1 MSVGRAYSGFNFNI
15 IFQFA
20 ILPLV
25 VAHIWFF
32 WVIKCLWR
40 AMLLDS
46 ATIICTLIQNIWIFL
61 TMTMSFYHM
70 VTTRNKD
77 LFCTNQN
84 KITRQTEKNWQMF
97 YKYSVNLNFLGILDT
112 FKSIPPLWQLV
123 IMVSMMIIPHNF
135 HWSTSSSQPH
145 NNSVNSI

>member
-1 MSVGRAYSGFNFNI
+1 
-15 IFQFA
+15 
-20 ILPLV
+20 
-25 VAHIWFF
+25 
-32 WVIKCLWR
+32 
-40 AMLLDS
+40 MLLDS

-70 VTTRNKD
+70 ITTRNKD

-135 HWSTSSSQPH
+135 H
-145 NNSVNSI
+145 